1 MLDILFSPDRF
12 FRERADDPGL
22 GGPIAVVAVVA
33 LLGAVAAYPASQAL
47 AEALPAEAQGFSG
60 LSIATAVV
68 GAFVGPFVVWILF
81 AAVFHG
87 LSAVLYDAEGSFGE
101 TLAFTGWG
109 FVPAIVTA
117 IVGVVVGFLVWGS
130 VQYPDFTDPRAVQ
143 QFAREI
149 RQRPEF
155 LVSSVVGLVVLVWRG
170 MLWTFAMQHCRNI
183 EFRQALVTVGV
194 PVGLLFVYRLSGLV
208 L

>member
-12 FRERADDPGL
+12 FRERAGDPGL
-22 GGPIAVVAVVA
+22 GGPVAVVAVVA
-33 LLGAVAAYPASQAL
+33 LLGAVAAYPA
-47 AEALPAEAQGFSG
+47 AEAVAAALPAEAQGFSG
-60 LSIATAVV
+60 ITIATTLI

-87 LSAVLYDAEGSFGE
+87 LSAFLYDAEGDFRD

-117 IVGVVVGFLVWGS
+117 VVGIVVGFLVWGS
-130 VQYPDFTDPRAVQ
+130 VQFPDATDPQAVQ
-143 QFAREI
+143 QFTREI

-155 LVSSVVGLVVLVWRG
+155 IVSGVVGLVVLLWRG

-183 EFRQALVTVGV
+183 EFREALVTVGV
-194 PVGLLFVYRLSGLV
+194 PVGLLFLYRLSGLV